1 MGEPAGYHA
10 EQTTAEEPTVDAAL
24 DSMADLYESLEQED
38 SAAAGLVEALRERS
52 ADLDHVGEVL
62 DGRRGLNTPC
72 KE

>member
-1 MGEPAGYHA
+1 MGEQAGINA
-10 EQTTAEEPTVDAAL
+10 EQTTAEQPAVDATL
-24 DSMADLYESLEQED
+24 DSMAELYESLGQED
-38 SAAAGLVEALRERS
+38 SAAAGLVDALRERT